1 MTSHSTTAQAA
12 HVPVPRRTPEMDT
25 ALLPVA
31 TWEHET
37 ALAGENQSASTA
49 RDFVRLHL
57 GAHDLAFLFDDMQ
70 LVVSELAANA
80 VEHAGTPFTV
90 NLSGD
95 GASVLLTVHDGS
107 SSAPVQLPPGRTS
120 TGGRGMA
127 IVDRLSD
134 DWGVDHDDAAEK
146 SVWASF
152 LTP

>member
-1 MTSHSTTAQAA
+1 MRA
-12 HVPVPRRTPEMDT
+12 DT
-25 ALLPVA
+25 WA
-31 TWEHET
+31 HET

-57 GAHDLAFLFDDMQ
+57 GEHDLAFLGDDMVM
-70 LVVSELAANA
+70 VVSELAANA

-90 NLSGD
+90 YLSGD
-95 GASVLLTVHDGS
+95 GDSVLLTVHDGS
-107 SSAPVQLPPGRTS
+107 SSSPVQLPPGRTS

-127 IVDRLSD
+127 IVDRLSH
-134 DWGVDHDDAAEK
+134 DWGVDHDDDAEK

>member
-1 MTSHSTTAQAA
+1 MAEPGVREPLDGTGVLMRA
-12 HVPVPRRTPEMDT
+12 DT
-25 ALLPVA
+25 WA
-31 TWEHET
+31 HET
-37 ALAGENQSASTA
+37 ALTGENQSAATA

-57 GAHDLAFLFDDMQ
+57 GEHDLAFLGDDME

-90 NLSGD
+90 YLSGD
-95 GASVLLTVHDGS
+95 GDSVLLTVHDGS
-107 SSAPVQLPPGRTS
+107 SSSPVQLPPGRTS

-134 DWGVDHDDAAEK
+134 DWGVDHDDEAEK